1 MYTSFV
7 NIPRCEAEFH
17 NPLKSFAYYH
27 KPTFGGGQSFN
38 VFAPEDRLIPTVL
51 LQFRS
56 ICGAPL
62 GVRLLRWPPNCHADD
77 NNHYSDC
84 RQLCPP
90 ITTTST
96 PGARDENKALL
107 WLLFKS
113 HKPGNWLKPSVY
125 GYFWGYS
132 SQQDSCRGP
141 LRMFIAVYVLSA
153 CLSLCMRLCLASFER
168 GSHPVTRED
177 TGHRWSCGKLYKYI
191 PTHPHLKCSTV
202 TLARTRLTTT
212 EAAIWLTMCGK
223 AVLELRR
230 KVEEKAWW
238 IYKLWYSGRKLI

>member
-7 NIPRCEAEFH
+7 NILRCEAEFH

-84 RQLCPP
+84 RLTVSSHYNNEHARGQRREQSTFVDP
-90 ITTTST
+90 I
-96 PGARDENKALL
+96 
-107 WLLFKS
+107 
-113 HKPGNWLKPSVY
+113 
-125 GYFWGYS
+125 
-132 SQQDSCRGP
+132 
-141 LRMFIAVYVLSA
+141 
-153 CLSLCMRLCLASFER
+153 
-168 GSHPVTRED
+168 
-177 TGHRWSCGKLYKYI
+177 
-191 PTHPHLKCSTV
+191 
-202 TLARTRLTTT
+202 
-212 EAAIWLTMCGK
+212 
-223 AVLELRR
+223 
-230 KVEEKAWW
+230 
-238 IYKLWYSGRKLI
+238 